1 MKFIVDY
8 NDYCGLKC
16 VIYRKDEHSLGTTP
30 WVNGIDFDIALNS
43 LTLTVIDSIVVQ
55 LSGFCCLIMRKGMT
69 DVPPINKKG
78 LLKVVDSESYIGGT
92 GSFRIHNMDMPNIP
106 KFSNWLALYRISSKV
121 GIAVE
126 FIDDCIFVIGKKQE
140 FISLWIHPTFI

>member
-16 VIYRKDEHSLGTTP
+16 VIYRKDEYSLGTTP

-55 LSGFCCLIMRKGMT
+55 LSGFCALSNAQRMT

-92 GSFRIHNMDMPNIP
+92 GSFRIHNMDMPIYLN
-106 KFSNWLALYRISSKV
+106 SQTGWLCIGYPRKV

-140 FISLWIHPTFI
+140 FVSLWIHPTFI